1 VDRDNERS
9 ARNQSIFR
17 AGNEAIRA
25 NVGPDVDGIV
35 LICECGDAHCLDRIG
50 VRREEYEAVRANPR
64 AFLLALG
71 HEENSEESAIVVDE
85 NERFVVVEKL
95 DEAGRL
101 AEKLYPRRD
110 PTPRDT
116 A

>member
-1 VDRDNERS
+1 VDRDDERK
-9 ARNQSIFR
+9 ARNQNIFR

-35 LICECGDAHCLDRIG
+35 LICECGDADCLERIG
-50 VRREEYEAVRANPR
+50 VRREEYESVRENPR
-64 AFLLALG
+64 AFILAVG
-71 HEENSEESAIVVDE
+71 HEEWSEESAIVVDE

-95 DEAGRL
+95 EAAGRI
-101 AEKLYPRRD
+101 AEELYPRRGAPPD
-110 PTPRDT
+110 DI